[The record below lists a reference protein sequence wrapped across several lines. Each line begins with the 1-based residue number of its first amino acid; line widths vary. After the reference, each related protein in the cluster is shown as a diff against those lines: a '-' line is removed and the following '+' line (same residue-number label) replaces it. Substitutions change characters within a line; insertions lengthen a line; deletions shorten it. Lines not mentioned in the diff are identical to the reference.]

1 MKIFFYKYGSI
12 CEPDISD
19 SFRRLGFEVIDEDM
33 EIYNKNLLPSQCVE
47 TVSKKLIDGQFTF
60 VFTINFFPWLSDL
73 CEIMHLKYIS
83 LIVDSP
89 VLELYSYSLKN
100 DCNRIFLFDR
110 CLYNEFEPFNQGHI
124 FHVPLAADVN
134 RIQNVIKN
142 ASTSEKAKFASDI
155 SFIGSTYQEKC
166 PFNRSELMMPTVALL
181 MVLLKHSLK
190 YMVTILSK
198 N

>member
-124 FHVPLAADVN
+124 FHVPLAADIN

-155 SFIGSTYQEKC
+155 FIPLPITSLRPAKSGSE
-166 PFNRSELMMPTVALL
+166 PFTNATVSLMPTRRI
-181 MVLLKHSLK
+181 VLFAAIVL
-190 YMVTILSK
+190 
-198 N
+198 

>member
-83 LIVDSP
+83 LDHAAQRGRDAH
-89 VLELYSYSLKN
+89 K
-100 DCNRIFLFDR
+100 
-110 CLYNEFEPFNQGHI
+110 HI
-124 FHVPLAADVN
+124 AVP
-134 RIQNVIKN
+134 
-142 ASTSEKAKFASDI
+142 KAL
-155 SFIGSTYQEKC
+155 C
-166 PFNRSELMMPTVALL
+166 
-181 MVLLKHSLK
+181 VLLEIGRAH
-190 YMVTILSK
+190 V
-198 N
+198 

>member
-1 MKIFFYKYGSI
+1 
-12 CEPDISD
+12 
-19 SFRRLGFEVIDEDM
+19 
-33 EIYNKNLLPSQCVE
+33 
-47 TVSKKLIDGQFTF
+47 
-60 VFTINFFPWLSDL
+60 
-73 CEIMHLKYIS
+73 MHLKYIS

-89 VLELYSYSLKN
+89 VLELYSYSLKMTATAYFYLTGVFTTN
-100 DCNRIFLFDR
+100 LS
-110 CLYNEFEPFNQGHI
+110 LSTKGHI

-166 PFNRSELMMPTVALL
+166 PFNRSELNDADRGFYL

>member
-19 SFRRLGFEVIDEDM
+19 SFRRLGFEFIDEDM

-100 DCNRIFLFDR
+100 DCHRIFLHPKKQS
-110 CLYNEFEPFNQGHI
+110 LQAI
-124 FHVPLAADVN
+124 FHLSAPLIRKNVLSTG
-134 RIQNVIKN
+134 QN
-142 ASTSEKAKFASDI
+142 
-155 SFIGSTYQEKC
+155 
-166 PFNRSELMMPTVALL
+166 
-181 MVLLKHSLK
+181 
-190 YMVTILSK
+190 
-198 N
+198 

>member
-110 CLYNEFEPFNQGHI
+110 CLYNEFEPFNQGIYSTFHLLQMSTEYKMLLKMHLHLKKQSLQAI
-124 FHVPLAADVN
+124 FHLSAPLIRKNVLSTG
-134 RIQNVIKN
+134 QN
-142 ASTSEKAKFASDI
+142 
-155 SFIGSTYQEKC
+155 
-166 PFNRSELMMPTVALL
+166 
-181 MVLLKHSLK
+181 
-190 YMVTILSK
+190 
-198 N
+198 

>member
-89 VLELYSYSLKN
+89 LL
-100 DCNRIFLFDR
+100 LF
-110 CLYNEFEPFNQGHI
+110 
-124 FHVPLAADVN
+124 
-134 RIQNVIKN
+134 
-142 ASTSEKAKFASDI
+142 AK
-155 SFIGSTYQEKC
+155 K
-166 PFNRSELMMPTVALL
+166 
-181 MVLLKHSLK
+181 
-190 YMVTILSK
+190 
-198 N
+198 